1 MISFLGCY
9 IINLPYAF
17 FFKKKNILSTN
28 TVSYLV
34 EKKKTEIEL
43 VYMRVVPRIYKNIT
57 DFNSTPQVFVLWETN
72 LGEKF

>member
-1 MISFLGCY
+1 MLFL
-9 IINLPYAF
+9 
-17 FFKKKNILSTN
+17 KKNILSTN